1 MPPEWLPTVGLSET
15 YLVMSPLRN
24 INQCHVASEVVM
36 RALHL
41 FGLPAEAVALE
52 IEVENSRG
60 SIVHHGRAQP
70 QFANGQVLGHVGL
83 IADDHFLDIT
93 ASQYPEI
100 KAHGG
105 IRVVGSPLRGQGS
118 GVLTTG
124 AVMMTRLVDGHLV
137 KYTAHPRGSADAVM
151 QSDGLAAGEIEVL
164 TNNLHIGYC
173 QLLSSPLLIERVR
186 SLPRDK
192 YARFIAAVEDMKDKE
207 TDGTNGILS
216 IVTPSN
222 RI

>member
-1 MPPEWLPTVGLSET
+1 MPVSKKRKKGSTSKDRAQRGGNRTSPQLPSADDDYRDRILSMPPEWLPTVGLSET

-24 INQCHVASEVVM
+24 INQCHVAIEVVM

-93 ASQYPEI
+93 ASTSSTSPPRNTRKSTRMEEYASSARPSVGKVPE
-100 KAHGG
+100 
-105 IRVVGSPLRGQGS
+105 S
-118 GVLTTG
+118 
-124 AVMMTRLVDGHLV
+124 
-137 KYTAHPRGSADAVM
+137 
-151 QSDGLAAGEIEVL
+151 
-164 TNNLHIGYC
+164 
-173 QLLSSPLLIERVR
+173 
-186 SLPRDK
+186 
-192 YARFIAAVEDMKDKE
+192 
-207 TDGTNGILS
+207 
-216 IVTPSN
+216 
-222 RI
+222 